1 MDIFAILKKQSAFH
15 YMLLCLA
22 GVLIIWALAIRWQHN
37 RLVSRVSV
45 VGTNLLRQQEIL
57 DLVKLP
63 ASRAVRDINTAE
75 IERRIGN
82 HPFVKT
88 ASIFLGTSDA
98 LTVTIEERKPIA
110 FVISKGR
117 QYYVDAEGRLL
128 PYRLTETV
136 LDLPVISGLG
146 RNGID
151 SAGIAMSIAMML
163 TLQKHDAHL
172 YRALSEIDIRS
183 NGEMT
188 LHFAESPAPIRFGT
202 EKESEQ
208 KIGRISAF
216 LHHAEQTHTK
226 LKHVEYVD
234 VRWKNQIVMYPSSV
248 E

>member
-1 MDIFAILKKQSAFH
+1 MDIFAVLKRQSALQ
-15 YMLLCLA
+15 YMLLCVA
-22 GVLIIWALAIRWQHN
+22 GVVILWVLAIRWQYH
-37 RLVSRVSV
+37 RLISRVSV

-63 ASRAVRDINTAE
+63 ASRAMRDINTAE
-75 IERRIGN
+75 IERRIEK

-88 ASIFLGTSDA
+88 VSIFLGTSDA

-110 FVISKGR
+110 FVASKGR
-117 QYYVDAEGRLL
+117 QYYVDAEGHLL

-146 RNGID
+146 RSGID

-163 TLQKHDAHL
+163 TLQKQDAHL

-183 NGEMT
+183 SGEMI
-188 LHFAESPAPIRFGT
+188 LHFTETPAPIRFGT
-202 EKESEQ
+202 EEETQQ

-226 LKHVEYVD
+226 LKQVEYVD
-234 VRWKNQIVMYPSSV
+234 VRWENQIVMHLSAA